1 MSNLGWPQR
10 LLPTHSTKK
19 ARGSEMVEG
28 VEGRV
33 LRFGVRIAGKDG
45 VGAVVTEGFG
55 IARLG
60 CNQRVLGCFTPTAT
74 RRLASRNK
82 RPQARASQVQ

>member
-1 MSNLGWPQR
+1 
-10 LLPTHSTKK
+10 
-19 ARGSEMVEG
+19 MVEG

-33 LRFGVRIAGKDG
+33 LEFGVHVAGKDG

-55 IARLG
+55 VTRLG

-74 RRLASRNK
+74 WRLASGNE
-82 RPQARASQVQ
+82 RPQARASREQ

>member
-33 LRFGVRIAGKDG
+33 LRFGVRVAGKDG

-55 IARLG
+55 IAR
-60 CNQRVLGCFTPTAT
+60 LGCFTPTAT